1 MIIRNDALEKFEA
14 DFISGHLFGGK
25 LSRAAARKIFEGM
38 WREAVALGVLPAED
52 PLEGI
57 ETDIRI
63 ARTLNS
69 CSKKS
74 LRV

>member
-1 MIIRNDALEKFEA
+1 MIKSTRALEKFEA
-14 DFISGHLFGGK
+14 DFVSGRIAEGK
-25 LSRAAARKIFEGM
+25 LSRRAARKIFEGM
-38 WREAVALGVLPAED
+38 WREAVALGLIPSEN

-69 CSKKS
+69 CSKKTS
-74 LRV
+74 KR